1 MADAKPFDRFQFV
14 RTGYF
19 VVDKKSSADK
29 LSFNR
34 IVGLK
39 ESGLKKEESNDN
51 RSRKEEQARQAAA
64 KEALKSVKPED
75 FFKRPGEGEKYSE
88 FDATGFPTKDLEG
101 KELSKSAIKKLQKEL
116 EKHKKF
122 YEANN

>member
-1 MADAKPFDRFQFV
+1 
-14 RTGYF
+14 
-19 VVDKKSSADK
+19 VVDKKSVPK
-29 LSFNR
+29 NLSFNR

-51 RSRKEEQARQAAA
+51 RSRKEEQAKQAAA

-75 FFKRPGEGEKYSE
+75 FFKRPGEVDKYSE
-88 FDATGFPTKDLEG
+88 FDDSGFPVKDSEG
-101 KELSKSAIKKLQKEL
+101 NELSKSAIKKLQKEL

-122 YEANN
+122 YQAHK